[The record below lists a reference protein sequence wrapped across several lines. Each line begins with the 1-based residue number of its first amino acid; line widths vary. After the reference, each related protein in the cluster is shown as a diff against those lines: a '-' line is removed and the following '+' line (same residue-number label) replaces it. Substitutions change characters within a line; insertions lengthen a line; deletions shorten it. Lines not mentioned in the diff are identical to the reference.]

1 MPFGIGSPSPDSFQQ
16 FREVVHDAILLH
28 LRTSL
33 NRVSHICEPDSRLLR
48 VAWRSAAPCFPSP
61 EGIMVIFMAQRI
73 HVLLTDDLD
82 GGEAAG
88 TVRFGLDGTEYE
100 IDLSAAHSDELRT
113 ALQRYLAHARRTGS
127 TTRGAAR
134 SRRTSAAVDTAKVR
148 EWAKG
153 QGIEVK
159 DRGRVPADVVEQY
172 KTAAGA

>member
-1 MPFGIGSPSPDSFQQ
+1 
-16 FREVVHDAILLH
+16 
-28 LRTSL
+28 
-33 NRVSHICEPDSRLLR
+33 
-48 VAWRSAAPCFPSP
+48 
-61 EGIMVIFMAQRI
+61 MAQRI
-73 HVLLTDDLD
+73 QTLLIDDLD

-100 IDLSAAHSDELRT
+100 IDLSTAHSDELRQ
-113 ALQRYLAHARRTGS
+113 ALERYIAHARRAGGTAK
-127 TTRGAAR
+127 GAAR
-134 SRRTSAAVDTAKVR
+134 GRRVTAAVDTAKVR